1 MRREEEP
8 MTDDLGPTA
17 DPFFEANEGWGA
29 AALEG
34 TTWDLAA
41 TDEGPV
47 GLDRPPT
54 LTFGAEGEVSGLA
67 GCNRYRGHAIIGDG
81 TISIG
86 PLAMTR
92 MLCPPALAA
101 LERTV
106 CAALE
111 GASAWTRRG
120 DELELSG
127 EDGVMRLVFRR
138 AAEGANG

>member
-1 MRREEEP
+1 
-8 MTDDLGPTA
+8 MTDDLGPAA
-17 DPFFEANEGWGA
+17 DPFFEANEGWGGTE
-29 AALEG
+29 LEG
-34 TTWDLAA
+34 TAWALLE

-47 GLDRPPT
+47 GLERPPT
-54 LTFGAEGEVSGLA
+54 LAFGPEGEVSGLA
-67 GCNRYRGHAIIGDG
+67 GCNRYRGRAIIGEG

-111 GASAWTRRG
+111 GASSWVRR
-120 DELELSG
+120 DDALELSG
-127 EDGVMRLVFRR
+127 EDGVMRLLFRR
-138 AAEGANG
+138 TAEGANG

>member
-1 MRREEEP
+1 

-29 AALEG
+29 GALEG
-34 TTWDLAA
+34 TTWELTA

-47 GLDRPPT
+47 ALDRPPT
-54 LTFGAEGEVSGLA
+54 LTFGPEGEVSGLA
-67 GCNRYRGHAIIGDG
+67 GCNRYRGQAIIGDG

-92 MLCPPALAA
+92 MLCSPALAA

-111 GASAWTRRG
+111 GASAWMRRG

-127 EDGVMRLVFRR
+127 EDGVMRLLFRR
-138 AAEGANG
+138 AAEGADG

>member
-1 MRREEEP
+1 M

-29 AALEG
+29 AGLEG
-34 TTWDLAA
+34 TSWELTA

-47 GLDRPPT
+47 GLERAPT
-54 LTFGAEGEVSGLA
+54 LTFGAEGEVSGRA
-67 GCNRYRGHAIIGDG
+67 GCNRYRGRAIIGTG

-111 GASAWTRRG
+111 GASAWSRRD

-127 EDGVMRLVFRR
+127 EAGVMRLLFRR
-138 AAEGANG
+138 TAEGANG

>member
-1 MRREEEP
+1 
-8 MTDDLGPTA
+8 MTDDLGPTT

-29 AALEG
+29 AGLEG
-34 TTWDLAA
+34 TAWTLTE

-47 GLDRPPT
+47 GLERPPT
-54 LTFGAEGEVSGLA
+54 LAFGPEGEVSGLA
-67 GCNRYRGHAIIGDG
+67 GCNRYLGRAIIGEG

-86 PLAMTR
+86 PLALTR

-101 LERTV
+101 VERTV

-111 GASAWTRRG
+111 SASAWTRRD

-138 AAEGANG
+138 ASPGADG